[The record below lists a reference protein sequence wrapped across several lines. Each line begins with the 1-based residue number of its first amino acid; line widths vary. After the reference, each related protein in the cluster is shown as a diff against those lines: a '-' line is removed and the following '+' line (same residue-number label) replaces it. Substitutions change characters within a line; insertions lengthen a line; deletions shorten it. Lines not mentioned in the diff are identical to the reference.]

1 MFVVVIECGNGN
13 VVEELILM
21 GVDINLKI
29 NNKILF
35 IVVCEY
41 GFVDVVKNIIKGRGG
56 LIVRELN

>member
-1 MFVVVIECGNGN
+1 
-13 VVEELILM
+13 M
-21 GVDINLKI
+21 GVDIYLKM

-56 LIVRELN
+56 LIVSEFN